1 MTDVPTQAATTTTSS
16 LPMTED
22 YADMH
27 DNNGNNNTQQSVSPT
42 SPAPTQLPRSSSR
55 SLKKSSSQLSSRSR
69 NKKKLI
75 VFASASKYQWL
86 IGLIVITPLIV
97 ILMAIVL
104 FDVQSQEEYKNSS
117 TIWVLGWIF
126 ILIMVL
132 YMAVLPRQVD
142 VRSNGTVGIKTCLL
156 TFFIDDIAR
165 AYRGCNIE
173 SNFDNLLRPRV
184 MLATSLDQ
192 DGAVVIRRHHGKWD
206 VIVTPEDP
214 EGFVHAVEEMVRQKE
229 DEHSDK
235 HSVAVGPQHNRK
247 PNLASTTS
255 AQPV

>member
-1 MTDVPTQAATTTTSS
+1 MTEVPTMTTSS
-16 LPMTED
+16 SLPVAGD
-22 YADMH
+22 YTQFH
-27 DNNGNNNTQQSVSPT
+27 DNNSDNDTQKSVSPT
-42 SPAPTQLPRSSSR
+42 SSAPIQALP
-55 SLKKSSSQLSSRSR
+55 LSSQRLLRKSFSQSTR
-69 NKKKLI
+69 NKKLI

-86 IGLIVITPLIV
+86 IGFLAVAPLFA
-97 ILMAIVL
+97 ILMFIIF

-117 TIWVLGWIF
+117 TIWLLGWCFIF
-126 ILIMVL
+126 IMVF

-142 VRSNGTVGIKTCLL
+142 VRSNGTVAIKTCLL

-173 SNFDNLLRPRV
+173 SNYDSLLKPRL
-184 MLATSLDQ
+184 MLSTSLDR

-206 VIVTPEDP
+206 VVVTPEDP

-229 DEHSDK
+229 EKSHK
-235 HSVAVGPQHNRK
+235 KVLAVGKQKLK
-247 PNLASTTS
+247 PKLASSTS